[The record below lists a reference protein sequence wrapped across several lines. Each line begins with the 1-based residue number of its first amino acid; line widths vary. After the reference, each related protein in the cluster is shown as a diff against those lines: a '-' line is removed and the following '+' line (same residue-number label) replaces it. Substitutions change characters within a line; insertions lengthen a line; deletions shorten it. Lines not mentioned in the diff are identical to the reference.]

1 MGYMGVQIGSI
12 IPSKEIDLTFLSG
25 KRIAVDAFNFLH
37 QFLSIIRDKI
47 TGEPLRDSKGRITS
61 HLSGLFYRN
70 INLIEAG
77 IKTVWVFDGKP
88 PEFKK
93 EEIEE
98 RKEVKELAIK
108 KWEEALEKGEK
119 AKKYAQATSVIT
131 EEIVEDA
138 KKLLDLM
145 GIPYVQA
152 PSEGEMQAAYM
163 CKKGDVWATASQ
175 DYDSLLAGS
184 TRLVRNVSVTQKR
197 KLPNKEIYV
206 EVNPELIELEE
217 VISKLGIT
225 QEQLIL
231 IGILVGTDYNPGVKG
246 FGPKKA
252 LAFVKEHKTAKK
264 VFEKIEWS
272 YSVSPEEILNFF
284 MNPPVTDDYK
294 IEWKE
299 PKTTKLIDFL
309 VKEHDFSEER
319 VSKFASKLEES
330 FKKGRQASLEGW
342 LKK

>member
-1 MGYMGVQIGSI
+1 MGVQLGSI
-12 IPSKEIDLTFLSG
+12 IPSKEIELTALSG
-25 KRIAVDAFNFLH
+25 KKIAVDAYNFIY
-37 QFLSIIRDKI
+37 QFLTIIRDKL

-93 EEIEE
+93 AEMEE
-98 RKEVKELAIK
+98 RKVAKELAIK
-108 KWEEALEKGEK
+108 KWEEALEKGEE
-119 AKKYAQATSVIT
+119 AKKYAQAASSVT
-131 EEIVEDA
+131 EEIAEDA
-138 KKLLDLM
+138 KKLLGLM
-145 GIPYVQA
+145 GIPCVQS

-163 CKKGDVWATASQ
+163 CKKGDVWAAASQ

-184 TRLVRNVSVTQKR
+184 SRLVRNISISKRR
-197 KLPNKEIYV
+197 KLPNKEVYV
-206 EVNPELIELEE
+206 EVSPELIELEE
-217 VISKLGIT
+217 VLSSLGIT
-225 QEQLIL
+225 QEQLVL

-252 LAFVKEHKTAKK
+252 LAFVKENKTLKK
-264 VFEKIEWS
+264 ILEKVEWS
-272 YSVSPEEILNFF
+272 CKVSPEEIFNFF
-284 MNPPVTDDYK
+284 MNPPVTDNYK

-299 PKTTKLIDFL
+299 PKAERLVEFL

-319 VSKFASKLEES
+319 VRKFASKLEES
-330 FKKGRQASLEGW
+330 FEKGRQFSLDSW

>member
-1 MGYMGVQIGSI
+1 MGVQLGQI
-12 IPSKEIDLTFLSG
+12 IPAKEIDLTFLSG
-25 KRIAVDAFNFLH
+25 KRIAVDAYNFIH

-47 TGEPLRDSKGRITS
+47 TGEPLRNSKGRITS

-88 PEFKK
+88 PKFKRT
-93 EEIEE
+93 EIEE
-98 RKEVKELAIK
+98 RKAAKELAIK
-108 KWEEALEKGEK
+108 KWEEALEKGEE
-119 AKKYAQATSVIT
+119 AKKYAQATSSIT

-138 KKLLDLM
+138 KKLLGLM
-145 GIPYVQA
+145 GIPFVQA

-163 CKKGDVWATASQ
+163 CKKGDVWAAASQ

-184 TRLVRNVSVTQKR
+184 SRLVRNISISRRR
-197 KLPNKEIYV
+197 KLPNKEVYV
-206 EVNPELIELEE
+206 EVSPELIELEE
-217 VISKLGIT
+217 VLSKLGIT

-231 IGILVGTDYNPGVKG
+231 VGILVGTDYNPGVKG

-252 LAFVKEHKTAKK
+252 LAFVKENKTLEKI
-264 VFEKIEWS
+264 FEKVEWS
-272 YSVSPEEILNFF
+272 CNVRPEEIFNFF
-284 MNPPVTDDYK
+284 LNPPTTGNYK

-299 PKTTKLIDFL
+299 PKTEKLVEFL
-309 VKEHDFSEER
+309 VKEHNFSEER
-319 VSKFASKLEES
+319 VRKFASKLEES
-330 FKKGRQASLEGW
+330 FEKGRQSSLESW